1 MSASIT
7 NVINVSLLE
16 GGSLAARD
24 NFNVVSIITSQQDG
38 PLSSANRYE
47 IYRDASSVAID
58 FGTAS
63 AMYSHATAFFGTS
76 PNPVNAGGYLVA
88 GYWRGVDEDVAA
100 TSAVLTGAQLSEASV
115 IGQLQAITDG
125 SFDIDVDGATETITG
140 LDFQSAL
147 TLDDVV
153 TLLNAE
159 LAGATATESDQK
171 LIITSDTTGVTSLIT
186 LPVAGATGT
195 FVGEILGLSVGTG
208 AAAVQGAAAVTL
220 TAESKVAAVTELKS
234 QTNFKGGVFI
244 DNPTDVE
251 SKALAEWAQA
261 NDTLLYDV
269 FSDAANL
276 TIDPTNVVWDVK
288 LSSLTNYRMMFSG
301 ANNRKM
307 ASSYM
312 ARAHTVNFNGENT
325 ALTMHLKELSV
336 AAEDYTETQ
345 ITAAKNVG
353 LDLYTTIKLTPA
365 LLTSGANDF
374 TDNRYNLLA
383 FVDAV
388 QTDMYNLLKLTATK
402 IPQTIRGVNQLID
415 QAEKTTRNFVT
426 AGVFAP
432 GTWSSPDFFGD
443 LDTFNRNISDNGF
456 YWKAGSLADQSQV
469 DRELR
474 KSPVLQGAVKLSGAV
489 HSVDIIINLNK

>member
-47 IYRDASSVAID
+47 VYRDASSVAID

-63 AMYSHATAFFGTS
+63 AMYSHAAAFFGTS

-125 SFDIDVDGATETITG
+125 SFDIDIDGATETITG

-171 LIITSDTTGVTSLIT
+171 LIVTSDTTGVTSLVT
-186 LPVAGATGT
+186 LPEAGVAGT

-234 QTNFKGGVFI
+234 QTNLKGGVFI

-276 TIDPTNVVWDVK
+276 AIDPTNVVWDVK
-288 LSSLTNYRMMFSG
+288 LSSLTNYRMLFSA

-353 LDLYTTIKLTPA
+353 LDLYTTIKLTPV

-383 FVDAV
+383 FLDAIS
-388 QTDMYNLLKLTATK
+388 TGEFNLIKGTSSK
-402 IPQTIRGVNQLID
+402 VPQTRSGVNQIID
-415 QAEKTTRNFVT
+415 RAETITRNFVT

-456 YWKAGSLADQSQV
+456 YWKAGSLADQPQV

>member
-47 IYRDASSVAID
+47 IYRDSASVASD
-58 FGTAS
+58 FGTSS
-63 AMYSHATAFFGTS
+63 AMYGHATAFFGTS
-76 PNPVNAGGYLVA
+76 PNPVNAGGYLIA

-100 TSAVLTGAQLSEASV
+100 TSAVLTGAQLSEANV
-115 IGQLQAITDG
+115 IGQLQAISDG
-125 SFDIDVDGATETITG
+125 SFDIDVDGVTEAITG

-186 LPVAGATGT
+186 LPVAGASGT
-195 FVGEILGLSVGTG
+195 FVGEILGLSSGTG

-220 TAESKVAAVTELKS
+220 TAETKVAAVTELKS

-244 DNPTDVE
+244 DNPTDIE

-269 FSDAANL
+269 FSDTANL
-276 TIDPTNVVWDVK
+276 TIDPANVVWDIK
-288 LSSLTNYRMMFSG
+288 LSSLTNYRMLFSS
-301 ANNRKM
+301 ANNRKI

-353 LDLYTTIKLTPA
+353 LDIYTTIKLTPCI
-365 LLTSGANDF
+365 LTSGANDF
-374 TDNRYNLLA
+374 VDNRYNLLA

-388 QTDMYNLLKLTATK
+388 QTDMYNLLKTTATK

-443 LDTFNRNISDNGF
+443 LDTFNRNVLDNGF
-456 YWKAGSLADQSQV
+456 YWKAGSLADQPQV

-474 KSPVLQGAVKLSGAV
+474 KSPVLQGAVKLAGAV

>member
-1 MSASIT
+1 
-7 NVINVSLLE
+7 
-16 GGSLAARD
+16 
-24 NFNVVSIITSQQDG
+24 
-38 PLSSANRYE
+38 
-47 IYRDASSVAID
+47 
-58 FGTAS
+58 
-63 AMYSHATAFFGTS
+63 
-76 PNPVNAGGYLVA
+76 
-88 GYWRGVDEDVAA
+88 
-100 TSAVLTGAQLSEASV
+100 
-115 IGQLQAITDG
+115 
-125 SFDIDVDGATETITG
+125 
-140 LDFQSAL
+140 
-147 TLDDVV
+147 
-153 TLLNAE
+153 
-159 LAGATATESDQK
+159 
-171 LIITSDTTGVTSLIT
+171 
-186 LPVAGATGT
+186 
-195 FVGEILGLSVGTG
+195 
-208 AAAVQGAAAVTL
+208 
-220 TAESKVAAVTELKS
+220 
-234 QTNFKGGVFI
+234 
-244 DNPTDVE
+244 
-251 SKALAEWAQA
+251 LAEWAQA

-269 FSDAANL
+269 FSDTANL
-276 TIDPTNVVWDVK
+276 TIDPANVVWDIK
-288 LSSLTNYRMMFSG
+288 LSSLTNYRMLFSA

-353 LDLYTTIKLTPA
+353 LDIYTTIKLTPC

-388 QTDMYNLLKLTATK
+388 QTDMYNLLKTTATK

-456 YWKAGSLADQSQV
+456 YWKAGSLADQPQV

-474 KSPVLQGAVKLSGAV
+474 KSPVLQGAVKNAGAN